1 MRQFPNKIRKI
12 ISKSGLNI
20 NTISKTSG
28 ISNTYL
34 NKLIQGNINRP
45 GKDKIASTLLALNF
59 TIGEINTV
67 LADYDYRPLSSP
79 DIAEILNNNN
89 KRKIEGNTLPLYE
102 SIHGKLL
109 LAHMERLGG
118 DKILAKDT
126 PSVLFMPEKLYIQ
139 ANHSSEESP
148 DATEFYMDLMKA
160 LFRERKKVFYSS
172 IARGCR
178 FETFICR
185 DCLERYLA
193 RHLDPALDA
202 NGGHRRLIVQY
213 FANVLGAIKR
223 NPDQHRMRIV
233 ERCCY
238 FVFQIQGIDRKNPK
252 VFFFGK
258 QPVGHR
264 AAVMHQA
271 LQGFASDAATMIVLF
286 EQEAELSRRTVNSAI
301 ARNYPANFSDYIY
314 GLFEQQGLGRELATA
329 ADEVGR
335 GGELLFF

>member
-1 MRQFPNKIRKI
+1 MREFPNKISDI

-59 TIGEINTV
+59 TIGEINAV
-67 LADYDYRPLSSP
+67 LADYDYRALAGP
-79 DIAEILNNNN
+79 DIGGILSNNN

-118 DKILAKDT
+118 DKILAKGT

-139 ANHSSEESP
+139 DNHTTDESL
-148 DATEFYMDLMKA
+148 DARAFYTDLMKA
-160 LFRERKKVFYSS
+160 LFRERKKVFYKS
-172 IARGCR
+172 IGRECC

-185 DCLERYLA
+185 ACLESYLD
-193 RHLDPALDA
+193 RNLDLVLDPSG
-202 NGGHRRLIVQY
+202 NHRRLIVQY
-213 FANVLGAIKR
+213 FANVIGAAKR
-223 NPDQHRMRIV
+223 NPDQHRIYIV
-233 ERCCY
+233 EYCCH
-238 FVFQIQGIDRKNPK
+238 FDFQIQGIDLEKSK

-258 QPVGHR
+258 QSVDHR
-264 AAVMHQA
+264 ADVMHQA
-271 LQGFASDAATMIVLF
+271 LQGFASDAATMIALF
-286 EQEAELSRRTVNSAI
+286 EQEAQLCRLTVNRGI
-301 ARNYPANFSDYIY
+301 AENYPSSFTDYIS
-314 GLFEQQGLGRELATA
+314 GLFQRAGLGRELETA
-329 ADEVGR
+329 ADEIDR
-335 GGELLFF
+335 GGELVFF